1 MSDTSQG
8 PGWWQATDGKWYAPE
23 AAPGGYPARLGP
35 HGGVGQVVPGNGPGV
50 PKRRH
55 VLRWVI
61 VGIVA
66 LIVIAAVSSASG
78 THSSTTS
85 GTASSSTAGPKP
97 TSAAAATSPSPSP
110 AGGHAGTTTAP
121 PTTQASQI
129 GRTVKDGD
137 FAFVVNGMSCG
148 ANAAAAVNPD
158 GVGETVP
165 AGAQECLVTM
175 SVTDDKGSAQTFFA
189 ENQYA
194 FDAAGHKFSADSNG
208 AIYVSGANDDTQVNP
223 GITISAIV
231 PFQIPAGDQ
240 IVSLELHDS
249 AFSGGVTVHL

>member
-8 PGWWQATDGKWYAPE
+8 PGWWQATDGKWYPPE
-23 AAPGGYPARLGP
+23 TAPGGYPPPAGP
-35 HGGVGQVVPGNGPGV
+35 QAGPGQTAPGNGPGA
-50 PKRRH
+50 PTQRH

-61 VGIVA
+61 VGAVVVA
-66 LIVIAAVSSASG
+66 VIAAASSSSG
-78 THSSTTS
+78 THASNTS
-85 GTASSSTAGPKP
+85 GTGSPP
-97 TSAAAATSPSPSP
+97 TTGATSPSTSAATPPSSP
-110 AGGHAGTTTAP
+110 AGGAHTAATAAP
-121 PTTQASQI
+121 PTTQASQV
-129 GRTVKDGD
+129 GSTVKDGD
-137 FAFVVNGMSCG
+137 FAFVVHGVSCG
-148 ANAAAAVNPD
+148 ASAAAAVNPD
-158 GVGETVP
+158 GIGETVP

-175 SVTDDKGSAQTFFA
+175 SVTDDKGNAQTFFA

-208 AIYVSGANDDTQVNP
+208 AIYLSGANDDTQVNP
-223 GITISAIV
+223 GITVSAIV